1 MNIRIKPM
9 LTEAVKQLIDEL
21 KVSFPVD
28 GSEAQV
34 LLTNALISPEVI
46 RCVRNQVQLNQME
59 DDSCK

>member
-1 MNIRIKPM
+1 M